1 MDYVGFLDS
10 GMTHEAQ
17 FNDSFFDPE
26 KCIMYVQWTDQ
37 SIVVDHQ
44 WSIHTTSDGT
54 CMDSVLKQYNEHF
67 HTHHI
72 LFDLEGMC
80 LSTRFCGIY
89 PTETFKKLGS
99 FLSKLSD
106 TIYRKF
112 PQTYWGINGVHM
124 DRAISLFHAL
134 QAIEGHVVS
143 PLPISRSVDTIVA
156 DTSTNDQ
163 DLYIAM
169 PTQFS
174 PLYDVCARYD
184 TNIRAKYID
193 DITTTCIP
201 SHAVPAMNTAID
213 SAHSKTLCLVND
225 TKQIY
230 LCDSIR
236 SEGQCCLAMT
246 EMHEHASYRLEGQA
260 LDAAQPRAFLWNQEM
275 YVVFQGTCPES
286 SCRKFAV
293 TTWDVFHPFF
303 LEFPENTIFC
313 CPLIKDKSLYFII
326 QCETM
331 MVYKYNEATCTV
343 KYIADVKEPS
353 FCISGSNFVE
363 NGEHHFSGIISDH
376 TYTYF
381 CTIEADTWT
390 MVNVSKPIM
399 YPFPVTKETILPTI
413 DDTMILDVSSQGI
426 SIKRPI
432 NG

>member
-275 YVVFQGTCPES
+275 YVVFQGTCPDS
-286 SCRKFAV
+286 SCR
-293 TTWDVFHPFF
+293 
-303 LEFPENTIFC
+303 
-313 CPLIKDKSLYFII
+313 
-326 QCETM
+326 
-331 MVYKYNEATCTV
+331 KYNEATCTV